1 MKKSQ
6 IYNQVFIYV
15 LTIVI
20 VGLILTFGYSSITK
34 IQSKGCDICIVKL
47 RNDLD
52 NAIEGIISD
61 FGSIQR
67 KDIQMCCN
75 FNQICLV
82 ESVDTFQVPPSA
94 NPIIKDSIKSNTGMN
109 AFLLNEKSVQ
119 PFNIGKISTD
129 PDIMCIKGTSMSL
142 KLEGK
147 GNYVKIS
154 RWT

>member
-6 IYNQVFIYV
+6 IYNQIFIYI

-20 VGLILTFGYSSITK
+20 VGLILAFGYKSITN

-47 RNDLD
+47 RNNLGNDV
-52 NAIEGIISD
+52 EGIISD
-61 FGSIQR
+61 FGSVQR

-75 FNQICLV
+75 FNQLCLV
-82 ESVDTFQVPPSA
+82 ESVDAFPVPANA

-109 AFLLNEKSVQ
+109 AFLLDEKSVQ
-119 PFNIGKISTD
+119 PFNIGRISTD
-129 PDIMCIKGTSMSL
+129 PDVMCIKGTSISL

-154 RWT
+154 KWI